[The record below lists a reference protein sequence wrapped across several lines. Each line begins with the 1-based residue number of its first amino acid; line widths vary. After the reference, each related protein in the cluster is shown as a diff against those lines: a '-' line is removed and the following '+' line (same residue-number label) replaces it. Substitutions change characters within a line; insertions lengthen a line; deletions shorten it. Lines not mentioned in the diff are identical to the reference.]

1 MYSFKELMITPIED
15 GEDEYLK
22 YRAMKRRKHM
32 YEATIPAGQ
41 TAMTKKPDLTN
52 KDKKTMGKIADLM
65 KRANEAAPKID
76 QDKFAAHMAKNQ
88 KPKKM
93 SSTQKALSD
102 ISKRANEDNEESTDE
117 ALSMAAR
124 RKRSRDM
131 RKNKNKLR
139 IARNRMKNRVANPE
153 RIKKR
158 AKKQAIDK
166 IYKKL
171 TKGMSRKDL
180 TPGKKAELE
189 KRISKMK
196 PRVNRIAKKLLPSVR
211 RAAHGQK

>member
-1 MYSFKELMITPIED
+1 MYSFKELMVMPVEP

-32 YEATIPAGQ
+32 YEET
-41 TAMTKKPDLTN
+41 
-52 KDKKTMGKIADLM
+52 
-65 KRANEAAPKID
+65 EV
-76 QDKFAAHMAKNQ
+76 
-88 KPKKM
+88 
-93 SSTQKALSD
+93 
-102 ISKRANEDNEESTDE
+102 EEESTDE

-131 RKNKNKLR
+131 RKNKNKLK
-139 IARNRMKNRVANPE
+139 IARNRMRKRVANPE

-180 TPGKKAELE
+180 TPAKKAELE
-189 KRISKMK
+189 KRIAKMK

-211 RAAHGQK
+211 RAAYGK

>member
-1 MYSFKELMITPIED
+1 MYSFKELMVMPVEP

-32 YEATIPAGQ
+32 YEE
-41 TAMTKKPDLTN
+41 TAV
-52 KDKKTMGKIADLM
+52 
-65 KRANEAAPKID
+65 
-76 QDKFAAHMAKNQ
+76 
-88 KPKKM
+88 
-93 SSTQKALSD
+93 
-102 ISKRANEDNEESTDE
+102 EEETTDE

-139 IARNRMKNRVANPE
+139 IARNRMKKRVANPE

-158 AKKQAIDK
+158 AKKQAMDK

-180 TPGKKAELE
+180 TPAKKAELE
-189 KRISKMK
+189 KRIAKMK

-211 RAAHGQK
+211 RAAYGK

>member
-1 MYSFKELMITPIED
+1 MYSFKELMVMPVEP

-32 YEATIPAGQ
+32 YEE
-41 TAMTKKPDLTN
+41 TAV
-52 KDKKTMGKIADLM
+52 
-65 KRANEAAPKID
+65 
-76 QDKFAAHMAKNQ
+76 
-88 KPKKM
+88 
-93 SSTQKALSD
+93 
-102 ISKRANEDNEESTDE
+102 EEETTDE

-139 IARNRMKNRVANPE
+139 IARNRMKKRVANPE
-153 RIKKR
+153 RIRKR

-180 TPGKKAELE
+180 TPAKKAELE
-189 KRISKMK
+189 KRIAKMK

-211 RAAHGQK
+211 RAAYGK

>member
-1 MYSFKELMITPIED
+1 MYSFKELMIMPVEA

-32 YEATIPAGQ
+32 YEET
-41 TAMTKKPDLTN
+41 
-52 KDKKTMGKIADLM
+52 
-65 KRANEAAPKID
+65 EV
-76 QDKFAAHMAKNQ
+76 
-88 KPKKM
+88 
-93 SSTQKALSD
+93 
-102 ISKRANEDNEESTDE
+102 EEESTDE

-131 RKNKNKLR
+131 RKNKNKLK
-139 IARNRMKNRVANPE
+139 IARNRMRKRVANPE
-153 RIKKR
+153 RIRKR

-171 TKGMSRKDL
+171 TKGMSRSDL
-180 TPGKKAELE
+180 TPAKKAELE
-189 KRISKMK
+189 KRIAKMK

-211 RAAHGQK
+211 RAARGQK

>member
-1 MYSFKELMITPIED
+1 MYSFKELMVLPIEP

-22 YRAMKRRKHM
+22 YRYMKRRKHM
-32 YEATIPAGQ
+32 YE
-41 TAMTKKPDLTN
+41 
-52 KDKKTMGKIADLM
+52 
-65 KRANEAAPKID
+65 EV
-76 QDKFAAHMAKNQ
+76 
-88 KPKKM
+88 
-93 SSTQKALSD
+93 SV
-102 ISKRANEDNEESTDE
+102 EEETTDE

-153 RIKKR
+153 RIRKR

-180 TPGKKAELE
+180 TPAKKAELE
-189 KRISKMK
+189 KRITKMK

-211 RAAHGQK
+211 RAAYGK

>member
-1 MYSFKELMITPIED
+1 MPVEA

-32 YEATIPAGQ
+32 YEET
-41 TAMTKKPDLTN
+41 
-52 KDKKTMGKIADLM
+52 
-65 KRANEAAPKID
+65 EV
-76 QDKFAAHMAKNQ
+76 
-88 KPKKM
+88 
-93 SSTQKALSD
+93 
-102 ISKRANEDNEESTDE
+102 EEESTDE

-131 RKNKNKLR
+131 RKNKNKLK
-139 IARNRMKNRVANPE
+139 IARNRMRKRVANPE
-153 RIKKR
+153 RIRKR

-171 TKGMSRKDL
+171 TKGMSRSDL
-180 TPGKKAELE
+180 TPAKKAELE
-189 KRISKMK
+189 KRIAKMK

-211 RAAHGQK
+211 RAARGQK

>member
-1 MYSFKELMITPIED
+1 MYSFKELMVMPVEA

-32 YEATIPAGQ
+32 YEET
-41 TAMTKKPDLTN
+41 
-52 KDKKTMGKIADLM
+52 
-65 KRANEAAPKID
+65 EV
-76 QDKFAAHMAKNQ
+76 
-88 KPKKM
+88 
-93 SSTQKALSD
+93 
-102 ISKRANEDNEESTDE
+102 EEESTDE

-131 RKNKNKLR
+131 RKNKNKLK
-139 IARNRMKNRVANPE
+139 IARNRMRKRVANPE
-153 RIKKR
+153 RIRKR

-171 TKGMSRKDL
+171 TKGMSRSDL
-180 TPGKKAELE
+180 TPAKKAELE
-189 KRISKMK
+189 KRIAKMK

-211 RAAHGQK
+211 RAARGQK

>member
-1 MYSFKELMITPIED
+1 MYSFKELMVLPVEP
-15 GEDEYLK
+15 GEDEWIK
-22 YRAMKRRKHM
+22 YRYMKRRKHM
-32 YEATIPAGQ
+32 YE
-41 TAMTKKPDLTN
+41 
-52 KDKKTMGKIADLM
+52 
-65 KRANEAAPKID
+65 EV
-76 QDKFAAHMAKNQ
+76 
-88 KPKKM
+88 
-93 SSTQKALSD
+93 SV
-102 ISKRANEDNEESTDE
+102 EEETTDE

-153 RIKKR
+153 RIRKR

-180 TPGKKAELE
+180 TPAKKAELE
-189 KRISKMK
+189 KRITKMK

-211 RAAHGQK
+211 RAAYGK

>member
-1 MYSFKELMITPIED
+1 MYSFKELMVLPVEP

-22 YRAMKRRKHM
+22 YRYMKRRKHM
-32 YEATIPAGQ
+32 YE
-41 TAMTKKPDLTN
+41 
-52 KDKKTMGKIADLM
+52 
-65 KRANEAAPKID
+65 EAAV
-76 QDKFAAHMAKNQ
+76 
-88 KPKKM
+88 
-93 SSTQKALSD
+93 
-102 ISKRANEDNEESTDE
+102 EEETTDE

-139 IARNRMKNRVANPE
+139 IARNRMKKRVANPE
-153 RIKKR
+153 RIRKR

-180 TPGKKAELE
+180 TPAKKAELE

>member
-1 MYSFKELMITPIED
+1 MVLPVEP

-22 YRAMKRRKHM
+22 YRYMKRRKHM
-32 YEATIPAGQ
+32 YE
-41 TAMTKKPDLTN
+41 
-52 KDKKTMGKIADLM
+52 
-65 KRANEAAPKID
+65 EV
-76 QDKFAAHMAKNQ
+76 
-88 KPKKM
+88 
-93 SSTQKALSD
+93 SV
-102 ISKRANEDNEESTDE
+102 EEETTDE

-153 RIKKR
+153 RIRKR

-180 TPGKKAELE
+180 TPAKKAELE
-189 KRISKMK
+189 KRITKMK

-211 RAAHGQK
+211 RAAYGK

>member
-1 MYSFKELMITPIED
+1 MYSFKELMVMPVEP

-32 YEATIPAGQ
+32 YEE
-41 TAMTKKPDLTN
+41 TAV
-52 KDKKTMGKIADLM
+52 
-65 KRANEAAPKID
+65 
-76 QDKFAAHMAKNQ
+76 
-88 KPKKM
+88 
-93 SSTQKALSD
+93 
-102 ISKRANEDNEESTDE
+102 EEETTDE

-139 IARNRMKNRVANPE
+139 IARARMKKRVANPE
-153 RIKKR
+153 RIRKR
-158 AKKQAIDK
+158 AKKQAMDK

-180 TPGKKAELE
+180 TPAKKQELE
-189 KRISKMK
+189 KRIAKMK

-211 RAAHGQK
+211 RAAYGK

>member
-1 MYSFKELMITPIED
+1 MYSFKELMVLPVEP

-22 YRAMKRRKHM
+22 YRYMKRRKHM
-32 YEATIPAGQ
+32 YE
-41 TAMTKKPDLTN
+41 
-52 KDKKTMGKIADLM
+52 
-65 KRANEAAPKID
+65 EV
-76 QDKFAAHMAKNQ
+76 
-88 KPKKM
+88 
-93 SSTQKALSD
+93 SV
-102 ISKRANEDNEESTDE
+102 EEETTDE

-153 RIKKR
+153 RIRKR

-180 TPGKKAELE
+180 TPAKKAELE
-189 KRISKMK
+189 KRITKMK

-211 RAAHGQK
+211 RAAYGK

>member
-1 MYSFKELMITPIED
+1 MYSFKELMITPVES

-32 YEATIPAGQ
+32 YEATIPDGQ

-65 KRANEAAPKID
+65 KRANE
-76 QDKFAAHMAKNQ
+76 
-88 KPKKM
+88 
-93 SSTQKALSD
+93 
-102 ISKRANEDNEESTDE
+102 DNDESTDE

-180 TPGKKAELE
+180 TPAKKAELE
-189 KRISKMK
+189 KRINKMK

>member
-1 MYSFKELMITPIED
+1 MYSFKELMVMPVEA

-76 QDKFAAHMAKNQ
+76 QGKFAAHMAKNQ

-117 ALSMAAR
+117 ALSMKTR
-124 RKRSRDM
+124 MKRSRDM
-131 RKNKNKLR
+131 KRNKNKLAMTR
-139 IARNRMKNRVANPE
+139 KRMMKRVANPA

-158 AKKQAIDK
+158 ARKQARDM

-171 TKGMSRKDL
+171 TRGIPRSDL
-180 TPGKKAELE
+180 TPAKKNELE
-189 KRISKMK
+189 KRIDKMK
-196 PRVNRIAKKLLPSVR
+196 PRVSRLTRKIMPKVR
-211 RAAHGQK
+211 QRAHGK

>member
-1 MYSFKELMITPIED
+1 MPVEP

-32 YEATIPAGQ
+32 YEE
-41 TAMTKKPDLTN
+41 TAV
-52 KDKKTMGKIADLM
+52 
-65 KRANEAAPKID
+65 
-76 QDKFAAHMAKNQ
+76 
-88 KPKKM
+88 
-93 SSTQKALSD
+93 
-102 ISKRANEDNEESTDE
+102 EEETTDE

-139 IARNRMKNRVANPE
+139 IARNRMKKRVANPE
-153 RIKKR
+153 RIRKR

-180 TPGKKAELE
+180 TPAKKAELE
-189 KRISKMK
+189 KRIAKMK

>member
-1 MYSFKELMITPIED
+1 MYSFKELMVMPVEA

-32 YEATIPAGQ
+32 YEGT
-41 TAMTKKPDLTN
+41 
-52 KDKKTMGKIADLM
+52 
-65 KRANEAAPKID
+65 EV
-76 QDKFAAHMAKNQ
+76 
-88 KPKKM
+88 
-93 SSTQKALSD
+93 
-102 ISKRANEDNEESTDE
+102 EEESTDE

-139 IARNRMKNRVANPE
+139 IARNRMKKRVANPE
-153 RIKKR
+153 RIRKR

-180 TPGKKAELE
+180 TPAKKAELE
-189 KRISKMK
+189 KRIAKMK

>member
-1 MYSFKELMITPIED
+1 MPVEA

-32 YEATIPAGQ
+32 YEET
-41 TAMTKKPDLTN
+41 
-52 KDKKTMGKIADLM
+52 
-65 KRANEAAPKID
+65 EV
-76 QDKFAAHMAKNQ
+76 
-88 KPKKM
+88 
-93 SSTQKALSD
+93 
-102 ISKRANEDNEESTDE
+102 EEESTDE

-131 RKNKNKLR
+131 RKNKNKLK
-139 IARNRMKNRVANPE
+139 IARARMRKRVANPE

-180 TPGKKAELE
+180 TPAKKAELE
-189 KRISKMK
+189 KRIAKMK

-211 RAAHGQK
+211 RAAYGK

>member
-1 MYSFKELMITPIED
+1 MITPVEA

-32 YEATIPAGQ
+32 YEE
-41 TAMTKKPDLTN
+41 TAV
-52 KDKKTMGKIADLM
+52 
-65 KRANEAAPKID
+65 E
-76 QDKFAAHMAKNQ
+76 
-88 KPKKM
+88 
-93 SSTQKALSD
+93 
-102 ISKRANEDNEESTDE
+102 EESTDE

-139 IARNRMKNRVANPE
+139 IARNRMKKRVANPE
-153 RIKKR
+153 RIRKR

-180 TPGKKAELE
+180 TPAKKAELE

>member
-1 MYSFKELMITPIED
+1 MYSFKELMVLPVEP

-32 YEATIPAGQ
+32 YEE
-41 TAMTKKPDLTN
+41 TAV
-52 KDKKTMGKIADLM
+52 
-65 KRANEAAPKID
+65 
-76 QDKFAAHMAKNQ
+76 
-88 KPKKM
+88 
-93 SSTQKALSD
+93 
-102 ISKRANEDNEESTDE
+102 EEETTDE

-180 TPGKKAELE
+180 TPAKKAELE
-189 KRISKMK
+189 KRITKMK

-211 RAAHGQK
+211 RAAYGK

>member
-1 MYSFKELMITPIED
+1 MYSFKELMVLPVEP

-22 YRAMKRRKHM
+22 YRYMKRRKHM
-32 YEATIPAGQ
+32 YE
-41 TAMTKKPDLTN
+41 
-52 KDKKTMGKIADLM
+52 
-65 KRANEAAPKID
+65 EV
-76 QDKFAAHMAKNQ
+76 
-88 KPKKM
+88 
-93 SSTQKALSD
+93 SV
-102 ISKRANEDNEESTDE
+102 EEETTDE

-180 TPGKKAELE
+180 TPAKKAELE
-189 KRISKMK
+189 KRITKMK

-211 RAAHGQK
+211 RAAYGK

>member
-1 MYSFKELMITPIED
+1 MYSFKELMVMPVEA

-32 YEATIPAGQ
+32 YEET
-41 TAMTKKPDLTN
+41 
-52 KDKKTMGKIADLM
+52 
-65 KRANEAAPKID
+65 EV
-76 QDKFAAHMAKNQ
+76 
-88 KPKKM
+88 
-93 SSTQKALSD
+93 
-102 ISKRANEDNEESTDE
+102 EEESTDE

-131 RKNKNKLR
+131 RKNKNKLK
-139 IARNRMKNRVANPE
+139 IARNRMRKRVANPE

-180 TPGKKAELE
+180 TPAKKAELE
-189 KRISKMK
+189 KRIAKMK

-211 RAAHGQK
+211 RAAYGK

>member
-1 MYSFKELMITPIED
+1 MYSFKELMVMPVEP

-32 YEATIPAGQ
+32 YEET
-41 TAMTKKPDLTN
+41 
-52 KDKKTMGKIADLM
+52 
-65 KRANEAAPKID
+65 EV
-76 QDKFAAHMAKNQ
+76 
-88 KPKKM
+88 
-93 SSTQKALSD
+93 
-102 ISKRANEDNEESTDE
+102 EEESTDE

-139 IARNRMKNRVANPE
+139 IARNRMKKRVANPE

-180 TPGKKAELE
+180 TPAKKAELE
-189 KRISKMK
+189 KRIAKMK

-211 RAAHGQK
+211 RAAYGK

>member
-1 MYSFKELMITPIED
+1 MPVEA

-76 QDKFAAHMAKNQ
+76 QGKFAAHMAKNQ

-117 ALSMAAR
+117 ALSMKTR
-124 RKRSRDM
+124 MKRSRDM
-131 RKNKNKLR
+131 KRNKNKLAMTR
-139 IARNRMKNRVANPE
+139 KRMMKRVANPA

-158 AKKQAIDK
+158 ARKQARDM

-171 TKGMSRKDL
+171 TRGIPRSDL
-180 TPGKKAELE
+180 TPAKKNELE
-189 KRISKMK
+189 KRIDKMK
-196 PRVNRIAKKLLPSVR
+196 PRVSRLTRKIMPKVR
-211 RAAHGQK
+211 QRAHGK

>member
-1 MYSFKELMITPIED
+1 MYSFKELMVMPVEP

-32 YEATIPAGQ
+32 YEE
-41 TAMTKKPDLTN
+41 TAV
-52 KDKKTMGKIADLM
+52 
-65 KRANEAAPKID
+65 
-76 QDKFAAHMAKNQ
+76 
-88 KPKKM
+88 
-93 SSTQKALSD
+93 
-102 ISKRANEDNEESTDE
+102 EEETTDE

-139 IARNRMKNRVANPE
+139 IARNRMKKRVANPE
-153 RIKKR
+153 RIRKR

-180 TPGKKAELE
+180 TPAKKAELE
-189 KRISKMK
+189 KRIAKMK